1 MICHFVYSLLL
12 LLLAASFALPISGD
26 GEADA
31 LLKFKSS
38 LVNANALEAEGWDS
52 GVPPC
57 TGDRGS
63 HSTWKGVMCD
73 NGVVYAL
80 RLENMSL
87 SGTLDMQPLVSMPS
101 LESVSFMYN
110 SFEGPMPRGVDGIVT
125 LVYLYLAH
133 NKFSGEIDGDLFDGM
148 NNLVKVHL
156 EGNMFYGEIPESL
169 GRLPKL
175 TELNLEDNMFTGKIP
190 PFKHKSIV
198 TVNVTNNQLEG
209 RIPVALSLMNT
220 TFFQGNKGL
229 CGPPLLP
236 CKNTPPLLPVFLL
249 AITILAVVALVFFLC
264 SIFIFGRRK
273 HKASEVH
280 EHGYSS
286 GLGTLSVPSEQQLN
300 EKSSMDSKVYRK
312 LASEVSQRDSV
323 ARSSILELPREEVDK
338 RVDQKK
344 LHFVRNDQEKFTL
357 QEMLCASAEVLGSG
371 GFGSS
376 YKAALPSGR
385 AVVIKRFRFMSN
397 IGREEFYDYMKRIGR
412 LSHPNL
418 LPLIAFHYRK
428 DEKLFVTD
436 YIPLGSLANL
446 LHANRTP
453 GQVVLDW
460 PIRLKIAKGVTR
472 ALDYLYKIFP
482 ALNLPHGHLKSSN
495 VLLDHDFEP
504 LLTDYAL
511 VPVVNKEQSHFM
523 VAYKSPEFTLEN
535 RTSRKSDV
543 WSLGILILELLT
555 GKFPANYLRH
565 GKGTDDELAA
575 WVESVARTEWTP
587 DVFDTEMQAG
597 REQEGQMLKLLKIGL
612 RCCDWD
618 VERRMELHEA
628 VDRIEEVDHGDVGE
642 SFQES
647 FRSSYVT
654 ADYEYRKDMILH
666 DNKPAVVYSLLVL
679 LLAVS
684 FFVPI
689 SSDGDA
695 DALLKFKSSLVNA
708 TVLTGWGDSGDP
720 PCTGK
725 KGSNSKWKGVMCS
738 AGVVYALRLENM
750 SLAGTLDVQALGSM
764 RGLKSV
770 SFMRNGLEG
779 PIPRGLVG
787 LGSLVH
793 LYLAHNRFSGE
804 IDGGFFDGM
813 KDLVKVHLE
822 GNRFSGEIPKSLGKL
837 PKLTELNLEDNLFTG
852 KIPPFNQKNLVTVN
866 VANNRLEGRIPLTL
880 GLMNITFFLGNKGLC
895 GPPLLP
901 CRHPRTPLVA
911 VFLLALTVLAV
922 IVLITVFCSVC
933 ILSRRQRKT
942 PDHDRGHIPSL
953 GLGTVYGPSEPQQN
967 SEKSSQ
973 DSKVYR
979 KLASEA
985 VQRDSTATSS
995 VLSERALPR
1004 EEDQRKLHFVRND
1017 QEKFTL
1023 QDMLRASA
1031 EVLGSGGFGSSYKA
1045 ALTGSRAVVVKRFR
1059 FMNNIRR
1066 EEFYD
1071 HMKKIG
1077 RLSHPNLLP
1086 LIAFYYRKD
1095 EKLLV
1100 TNYIPNGSLAN
1111 LLHANRTPGQVV
1123 LDWPIRLKIARGV
1136 TRGLAYLYR
1145 TFPDLNLPHG
1155 HLKSSN
1161 VLLDHDLEP
1170 LLTDY
1175 ALVPVVN
1182 KEQSHQF
1189 MVAYKSPEF
1198 TQQDRTSRK
1207 SDVWSL
1213 GILILE
1219 ILTGKFPA
1227 NYLRQGKGADDELAA
1242 WVESVARTEWN
1253 ADVFDKEMR
1262 AGKEQ
1267 EGQMLKLLKI
1277 GLRCCD
1283 WDVERRMELHEAV
1296 DRIEEVD
1303 HREAGGSQESFRS
1316 SYVTASDG
1324 ENRFSRAM
1332 TGEFSLVS
1340 SDTVHLE
1347 MAVTA
1352 DYQVQFPENDDIYS
1366 ILAAEGIEF
1375 LLSHSGEVPLEYIH
1389 GKTICLFFSANW
1401 CRPCKDFTPEL
1412 VKLYESLQKRGE
1424 EIEIIFVSF
1433 DHDMTL
1439 FYEHFWS
1446 MPWLAV
1452 PFSLS
1457 LRNKL
1462 TDKYRVARIPSL
1474 VPLFPGE
1481 ISVAD
1486 DVIGLIED
1494 YGPEAFPFT
1503 KKRKEELKAIDESKC
1518 VGGQLEKLLTHES
1531 RSYVVS
1537 RNGSKVLVS
1546 DLVGKTI
1553 GLYFGAH
1560 WCPPFRSFTS
1570 QLIDVYNELTT
1581 STKGSFEVILVST
1594 DRDSREF
1601 NINMTNMPW
1610 LAIPYEDRTRQDL
1623 CRIFNIKLIP
1633 ALVIIGPEEKTV
1645 CTNAREMVSLYGS
1658 RSYPF
1663 TESRIVELEACLKKE
1678 GDSFPRKVKDKKHE
1692 HELKL
1697 DMAKAYVCDFCK
1709 KQGKFW
1715 AFSCDACDYDLHPT
1729 CVEGQEE

>member
-1 MICHFVYSLLL
+1 
-12 LLLAASFALPISGD
+12 
-26 GEADA
+26 
-31 LLKFKSS
+31 
-38 LVNANALEAEGWDS
+38 
-52 GVPPC
+52 
-57 TGDRGS
+57 
-63 HSTWKGVMCD
+63 
-73 NGVVYAL
+73 
-80 RLENMSL
+80 
-87 SGTLDMQPLVSMPS
+87 MQC
-101 LESVSFMYN
+101 
-110 SFEGPMPRGVDGIVT
+110 
-125 LVYLYLAH
+125 
-133 NKFSGEIDGDLFDGM
+133 LF
-148 NNLVKVHL
+148 
-156 EGNMFYGEIPESL
+156 
-169 GRLPKL
+169 
-175 TELNLEDNMFTGKIP
+175 
-190 PFKHKSIV
+190 
-198 TVNVTNNQLEG
+198 
-209 RIPVALSLMNT
+209 
-220 TFFQGNKGL
+220 
-229 CGPPLLP
+229 
-236 CKNTPPLLPVFLL
+236 
-249 AITILAVVALVFFLC
+249 
-264 SIFIFGRRK
+264 
-273 HKASEVH
+273 
-280 EHGYSS
+280 
-286 GLGTLSVPSEQQLN
+286 
-300 EKSSMDSKVYRK
+300 
-312 LASEVSQRDSV
+312 
-323 ARSSILELPREEVDK
+323 
-338 RVDQKK
+338 DQKK
-344 LHFVRNDQEKFTL
+344 
-357 QEMLCASAEVLGSG
+357 
-371 GFGSS
+371 
-376 YKAALPSGR
+376 
-385 AVVIKRFRFMSN
+385 
-397 IGREEFYDYMKRIGR
+397 
-412 LSHPNL
+412 
-418 LPLIAFHYRK
+418 
-428 DEKLFVTD
+428 
-436 YIPLGSLANL
+436 
-446 LHANRTP
+446 
-453 GQVVLDW
+453 
-460 PIRLKIAKGVTR
+460 
-472 ALDYLYKIFP
+472 
-482 ALNLPHGHLKSSN
+482 NLPRGHLKSSN

-511 VPVVNKEQSHFM
+511 VPVVNKDQSHFM

-654 ADYEYRKDMILH
+654 ADYEYRFSRTTTGESSLVRTTFIGIRLYAHPKALLGSTLMEIVDFNMILH

-779 PIPRGLVG
+779 PIPRGLDG

-804 IDGGFFDGM
+804 IDGGLFDGM

-866 VANNRLEGRIPLTL
+866 VANNRLEGRIPVTL

-901 CRHPRTPLVA
+901 CRHPRPPLVA

-922 IVLITVFCSVC
+922 IVLVTVFCSVC
-933 ILSRRQRKT
+933 ILSRRQRKG
-942 PDHDRGHIPSL
+942 PDHDRGHSPSL
-953 GLGTVYGPSEPQQN
+953 GLGTVYGPSEQQQQN

-979 KLASEA
+979 KLANEA

-1161 VLLDHDLEP
+1161 VLLDHDFEP

-1332 TGEFSLVS
+1332 TGEFSLV
-1340 SDTVHLE
+1340 
-1347 MAVTA
+1347 
-1352 DYQVQFPENDDIYS
+1352 
-1366 ILAAEGIEF
+1366 
-1375 LLSHSGEVPLEYIH
+1375 
-1389 GKTICLFFSANW
+1389 
-1401 CRPCKDFTPEL
+1401 
-1412 VKLYESLQKRGE
+1412 
-1424 EIEIIFVSF
+1424 
-1433 DHDMTL
+1433 
-1439 FYEHFWS
+1439 
-1446 MPWLAV
+1446 
-1452 PFSLS
+1452 
-1457 LRNKL
+1457 
-1462 TDKYRVARIPSL
+1462 
-1474 VPLFPGE
+1474 
-1481 ISVAD
+1481 
-1486 DVIGLIED
+1486 
-1494 YGPEAFPFT
+1494 
-1503 KKRKEELKAIDESKC
+1503 
-1518 VGGQLEKLLTHES
+1518 
-1531 RSYVVS
+1531 
-1537 RNGSKVLVS
+1537 
-1546 DLVGKTI
+1546 
-1553 GLYFGAH
+1553 
-1560 WCPPFRSFTS
+1560 
-1570 QLIDVYNELTT
+1570 
-1581 STKGSFEVILVST
+1581 
-1594 DRDSREF
+1594 
-1601 NINMTNMPW
+1601 
-1610 LAIPYEDRTRQDL
+1610 
-1623 CRIFNIKLIP
+1623 
-1633 ALVIIGPEEKTV
+1633 
-1645 CTNAREMVSLYGS
+1645 
-1658 RSYPF
+1658 
-1663 TESRIVELEACLKKE
+1663 
-1678 GDSFPRKVKDKKHE
+1678 
-1692 HELKL
+1692 
-1697 DMAKAYVCDFCK
+1697 
-1709 KQGKFW
+1709 
-1715 AFSCDACDYDLHPT
+1715 
-1729 CVEGQEE
+1729 

>member
-1 MICHFVYSLLL
+1 MISHFVYSLLL
-12 LLLAASFALPISGD
+12 LLLAASFSVPISGD
-26 GEADA
+26 TDADA

-38 LVNANALEAEGWDS
+38 LVNTTVLDADGWSS

-57 TGDRGS
+57 TGDTGS
-63 HSTWKGVMCD
+63 DSTWKGVMCE

-87 SGTLDMQPLVSMPS
+87 SGTLDLQPLVSMHS

-110 SFEGPMPRGVDGIVT
+110 SFEGPMPRGVDGIAS

-148 NNLVKVHL
+148 KDLVKVHL
-156 EGNMFYGEIPESL
+156 EGNMFSGKIPESL

-190 PFKHKSIV
+190 EFKHKSVV

-209 RIPVALSLMNT
+209 RIPLALSQMNT

-236 CKNTPPLLPVFLL
+236 CKTRTPLLPIFLL
-249 AITILAVVALVFFLC
+249 AITILAVLVLIVVFC
-264 SIFIFGRRK
+264 SICIFGRSK
-273 HKASEVH
+273 HKGSSEH
-280 EHGYSS
+280 DLAHSRS
-286 GLGTLSVPSEQQLN
+286 LGTINATSEQQLS
-300 EKSSMDSKVYRK
+300 EKSSLDSKVYRK
-312 LASEVSQRDSV
+312 LANEAVQRDSL
-323 ARSSILELPREEVDK
+323 ATSSILSEAALPREEDK
-338 RVDQKK
+338 KGDQKK
-344 LHFVRNDQEKFTL
+344 LHFVRNDDQEKFTL

-376 YKAALPSGR
+376 YRAALPNGR
-385 AVVIKRFRFMSN
+385 AVVIKRLRFMSN
-397 IGREEFYDYMKRIGR
+397 IGREEFYDYMKKIGR
-412 LSHPNL
+412 LSHRNL

-436 YIPLGSLANL
+436 FIPLGSLANL
-446 LHANRTP
+446 LHAKRKP

-460 PIRLKIAKGVTR
+460 PIRLKVVRGVTR
-472 ALDYLYKIFP
+472 ALAYLYTIFP
-482 ALNLPHGHLKSSN
+482 DLNLPHGHLKSSN
-495 VLLDHDFEP
+495 VLLDNDFEP

-511 VPVVNKEQSHFM
+511 VPVVDKDQSQFM
-523 VAYKSPEFTLEN
+523 VAYKSPEFTLQN

-555 GKFPANYLRH
+555 GKFPANFLRQ
-565 GKGTDDELAA
+565 GKGADDELAV

-587 DVFDTEMQAG
+587 DVFDKEMQAG
-597 REQEGQMLKLLKIGL
+597 REHEGQMLKLLKIGL

-618 VERRMELHEA
+618 VERRMELQEA
-628 VDRIEEVDHGDVGE
+628 VDRIEEVDQRDVGD

-654 ADYEYRKDMILH
+654 ADYEYRFSRSMTGEFSLVRPFIIIPTKSNSSYSFLLPFQNIHFWFLASSEMILH
-666 DNKPAVVYSLLVL
+666 DKPLVVYSLFVL

-689 SSDGDA
+689 SSDGNA

-708 TVLTGWGDSGDP
+708 TVLTGWDDSGEP

-750 SLAGTLDVQALGSM
+750 SLTGTLDVEPLGSL

-770 SFMRNGLEG
+770 SFMRNGFEG
-779 PIPRGLVG
+779 PIPRGLNG
-787 LGSLVH
+787 LVSLVH
-793 LYLAHNRFSGE
+793 LYLSHNRFSGE
-804 IDGGFFDGM
+804 IEGRLFDRM
-813 KDLVKVHLE
+813 KDLVEVHLE
-822 GNRFSGEIPKSLGKL
+822 GNMFSGKIPESLGKL
-837 PKLTELNLEDNLFTG
+837 PKLKELNLEDNMFTG

-880 GLMNITFFLGNKGLC
+880 GLMNLTFFLGNKGLC

-901 CRHPRTPLVA
+901 CRYHRTPLVT

-922 IVLITVFCSVC
+922 VILITVFCSVC
-933 ILSRRQRKT
+933 ILSRRQR
-942 PDHDRGHIPSL
+942 RGPEPYHSPSPSI
-953 GLGTVYGPSEPQQN
+953 GLGTVYGPSEPQQPQN

-985 VQRDSTATSS
+985 VQRESTTTTSSS
-995 VLSERALPR
+995 VLSVPR
-1004 EEDQRKLHFVRND
+1004 EGEDKRGGDQRKLHFVRND
-1017 QEKFTL
+1017 REKFTL

-1031 EVLGSGGFGSSYKA
+1031 EVLGSGAFGSSYKA
-1045 ALTGSRAVVVKRFR
+1045 ALTSDSAVVVKRFR
-1059 FMNNIRR
+1059 FMSNIGR

-1086 LIAFYYRKD
+1086 LIAFHYRKD
-1095 EKLLV
+1095 EKLFV
-1100 TNYIPNGSLAN
+1100 TDYIPNGSLAN

-1123 LDWPIRLKIARGV
+1123 LNWPIRLKIARGV

-1145 TFPDLNLPHG
+1145 TFPDLNIPHG

-1161 VLLDHDLEP
+1161 VLLDHDFEP

-1182 KEQSHQF
+1182 RGQSHQF

-1198 TQQDRTSRK
+1198 TQQERTSRK

-1253 ADVFDKEMR
+1253 GDVFDKEMQ
-1262 AGKEQ
+1262 AGKEH

-1303 HREAGGSQESFRS
+1303 HGDAGGGQGQESFRS

-1324 ENRFSRAM
+1324 DHRFSSAM
-1332 TGEFSLVS
+1332 AGEFSLV
-1340 SDTVHLE
+1340 
-1347 MAVTA
+1347 
-1352 DYQVQFPENDDIYS
+1352 
-1366 ILAAEGIEF
+1366 
-1375 LLSHSGEVPLEYIH
+1375 
-1389 GKTICLFFSANW
+1389 
-1401 CRPCKDFTPEL
+1401 
-1412 VKLYESLQKRGE
+1412 
-1424 EIEIIFVSF
+1424 
-1433 DHDMTL
+1433 
-1439 FYEHFWS
+1439 
-1446 MPWLAV
+1446 
-1452 PFSLS
+1452 
-1457 LRNKL
+1457 
-1462 TDKYRVARIPSL
+1462 
-1474 VPLFPGE
+1474 
-1481 ISVAD
+1481 
-1486 DVIGLIED
+1486 
-1494 YGPEAFPFT
+1494 
-1503 KKRKEELKAIDESKC
+1503 
-1518 VGGQLEKLLTHES
+1518 
-1531 RSYVVS
+1531 
-1537 RNGSKVLVS
+1537 
-1546 DLVGKTI
+1546 
-1553 GLYFGAH
+1553 
-1560 WCPPFRSFTS
+1560 
-1570 QLIDVYNELTT
+1570 
-1581 STKGSFEVILVST
+1581 
-1594 DRDSREF
+1594 
-1601 NINMTNMPW
+1601 
-1610 LAIPYEDRTRQDL
+1610 
-1623 CRIFNIKLIP
+1623 
-1633 ALVIIGPEEKTV
+1633 
-1645 CTNAREMVSLYGS
+1645 
-1658 RSYPF
+1658 
-1663 TESRIVELEACLKKE
+1663 
-1678 GDSFPRKVKDKKHE
+1678 
-1692 HELKL
+1692 
-1697 DMAKAYVCDFCK
+1697 
-1709 KQGKFW
+1709 
-1715 AFSCDACDYDLHPT
+1715 
-1729 CVEGQEE
+1729 